1 MKSKKVNWLFLVIIL
16 VHIAVVMLLHWAG
29 NRISFSIIANF
40 LLSEAI
46 IIGPAILFLLP
57 MKGRF
62 NEALG
67 FHKIR
72 ISTCFMIVLFTLLI
86 MPLVTVLNAVSMF
99 FTDNAVAAMQD
110 DIVGVPLVVMWLLI
124 GVYGPFCEE
133 FVFRGILYSGY
144 KRTGKMIGAVLLS
157 ALTFGLMHMNFNQ
170 ALYAFAIGVLLAML
184 VEVTGS
190 LWASTLCHMIFNSM
204 QVCLMFFSDWMLETF
219 YGGTM
224 PQTEISNVE
233 LMAAMSVYLVIAAVT
248 TPIAIC
254 VLAWMAKNEN
264 RLEIIRGLST
274 RKEEQGEYL
283 ISIPLI
289 VGIMLC
295 LGFISIEFM
304 IR

>member
-86 MPLVTVLNAVSMF
+86 MPLVTVLNALSMF

-204 QVCLMFFSDWMLETF
+204 QVCLMFFSDWMLDTF

-264 RLEIIRGLST
+264 RVEIIRGLST